1 MGHDGTPGQ
10 AERLGSWVAASNQGE
25 RVYLEPGDRLL
36 ILLPAESDAVWVNPG
51 DYLVRDRRRPAWWRS
66 YGAAAFSDNF
76 AAQVRE
82 LPIFDSGEVA

>member
-1 MGHDGTPGQ
+1 MVHDGTPGR
-10 AERLGSWVAASNQGE
+10 AEGLGSWVAASNQGE

-36 ILLPAESDAVWVNPG
+36 IFPGESDAVWVNPG
-51 DYLVRDRRRPAWWRS
+51 DYLVRDLRRRAGWRS
-66 YGAAAFSDNF
+66 YGAAEFSKNF